1 MKKILVFGHKNPDT
15 DAICSSLVMAD
26 LQTKIRGEEVI
37 SCRLGNLNEE
47 TKYAL
52 NYFKVE
58 EPKLIEKVDEGQR
71 VILVDH
77 NEFTQSVE
85 GIEKAKIEAVVDH
98 HRINN
103 FKTSEPLFYY
113 AQPVGCTSTVLF
125 ELYNTNNIK
134 IEQQIAGLM
143 LSAIISDT
151 LLLKSPTTTD
161 KDKKAVAELVNIAGV
176 DLSKYGLDMLKAGT
190 NLDKYTEKELINLD
204 AKTMEKED
212 VKYIIAQVNT
222 VSIPDVLKRK
232 EKIEAEINKEIE
244 EKGLCLFVFV
254 ITDIVNSNSTA
265 IVLGNRTDAVSKT
278 YEIKDN
284 LAEMPGVVSRKK
296 QVLPLGETKRTYKLS
311 NIIEAIL
318 CLFRF
323 GKILSKKV

>member
-1 MKKILVFGHKNPDT
+1 MEKILVFGHKNPDT

-161 KDKKAVAELVNIAGV
+161 KDKKAVVVGRSLVVGKPAAMMLLKKNATVTICHTRTKDMPSVVKEADIVIVAAGRAGV
-176 DLSKYGLDMLKAGT
+176 VDDTYLRAGQTVIDVGINVNEEGKLCGDVAYAKA
-190 NLDKYTEKELINLD
+190 E
-204 AKTMEKED
+204 
-212 VKYIIAQVNT
+212 
-222 VSIPDVLKRK
+222 P
-232 EKIEAEINKEIE
+232 
-244 EKGLCLFVFV
+244 
-254 ITDIVNSNSTA
+254 IV
-265 IVLGNRTDAVSKT
+265 
-278 YEIKDN
+278 
-284 LAEMPGVVSRKK
+284 
-296 QVLPLGETKRTYKLS
+296 
-311 NIIEAIL
+311 EAITPVPGGVGSVTTSVL
-318 CLFRF
+318 VGHVVEAAMR
-323 GKILSKKV
+323 KNS